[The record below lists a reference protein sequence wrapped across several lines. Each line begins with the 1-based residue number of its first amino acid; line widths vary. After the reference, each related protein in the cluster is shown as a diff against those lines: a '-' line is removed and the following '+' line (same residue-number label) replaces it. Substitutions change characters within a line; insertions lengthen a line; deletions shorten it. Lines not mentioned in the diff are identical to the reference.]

1 MILLL
6 LALTVVGVA
15 DGTAVGAVDVIS
27 ADVVAAVDVV
37 VARSAKNIW
46 LQFHYETNPG
56 RKNSII
62 ISDLLLEQSII
73 IVH

>member
-1 MILLL
+1 M
-6 LALTVVGVA
+6 
-15 DGTAVGAVDVIS
+15 IS